1 MASPSRPQRIQ
12 VFGHKNPDT
21 DSVIAAI
28 ALAELQNQRG
38 MPSSPKV
45 QGSPNPETNFVMQ
58 RFKFS
63 LTPMILGLVLGSMA
77 EENLRQSM
85 VIAAAKSVNLFSYIV
100 LRPISIVIIVLIALL
115 IWGNFKTRLRGDE

>member
-1 MASPSRPQRIQ
+1 MLLAV
-12 VFGHKNPDT
+12 VFGL
-21 DSVIAAI
+21 I
-28 ALAELQNQRG
+28 
-38 MPSSPKV
+38 
-45 QGSPNPETNFVMQ
+45 
-58 RFKFS
+58 
-63 LTPMILGLVLGSMA
+63 GLVFKRASVPIAPAVLGMILGSMA